1 MSEVVR
7 WETDDQIGII
17 TVNRP
22 EQLNA
27 LDESTLRALLE
38 VLESGAASG
47 EIRAVIVTGAGD
59 RAFVAGADLGSMKDM
74 NRTEAQNWSLLGQ
87 TVFSAIEDLPK
98 PVIAAVNGFALGGGL
113 ELALAC
119 DIRVVAE
126 NAKVGLPE
134 VTLGIFPGYAGTQ
147 RLPRLISTG
156 KAKELIFT
164 GAMIDAAEAHR
175 IGIADHLT
183 GPGEA
188 LDTARKLASQ
198 ILKVGP
204 VAVRMAKEAV
214 NKGLDQT
221 LEEGQKTEASF
232 FGELCDTAD
241 QKEGAKAFL
250 EKRPPQFKGK

>member
-27 LDESTLRALLE
+27 LDESTLRALLK

-87 TVFSAIEDLPK
+87 TVFSTIEDLPK
-98 PVIAAVNGFALGGGL
+98 PVIAAVNGFALGGGC

-119 DIRVVAE
+119 DVRLAAE
-126 NAKVGLPE
+126 RAIFGQPE
-134 VTLGIFPGYAGTQ
+134 VTLGMPPGFGGTY
-147 RLPRLISTG
+147 RLARVIG
-156 KAKELIFT
+156 EGRARDLIFT
-164 GAMIDAAEAHR
+164 GRTVGAAEAWELGLVSKVVSDDSLMEEAVR
-175 IGIADHLT
+175 LALKIA
-183 GPGEA
+183 
-188 LDTARKLASQ
+188 SN
-198 ILKVGP
+198 GP
-204 VAVRMAKEAV
+204 VALAHAKEAM
-214 NKGLDQT
+214 NRNRYLSRDEAT
-221 LEEGQKTEASF
+221 RTEAVL
-232 FGELCDTAD
+232 FGRTYDTGQAR
-241 QKEGAKAFL
+241 EGISAFL
-250 EKRPPQFKGK
+250 EKRKAEYT

>member
-27 LDESTLRALLE
+27 LDESTLRALLK

-87 TVFSAIEDLPK
+87 TVFSTIEDLPK
-98 PVIAAVNGFALGGGL
+98 PVIAAVNGFALGGGC

-119 DIRVVAE
+119 DVRLAAE
-126 NAKVGLPE
+126 RAIFGQPE
-134 VTLGIFPGYAGTQ
+134 VTLGMPPGFGGTY
-147 RLPRLISTG
+147 RLARVIG
-156 KAKELIFT
+156 EGRARDLIFT
-164 GAMIDAAEAHR
+164 GRTVGAAEAWELGLVSKVVSDDSLMEEAVR
-175 IGIADHLT
+175 LALKIA
-183 GPGEA
+183 
-188 LDTARKLASQ
+188 SN
-198 ILKVGP
+198 GP
-204 VAVRMAKEAV
+204 VALAHAKEAM
-214 NKGLDQT
+214 NRNRYLPRDKAAR
-221 LEEGQKTEASF
+221 TEAVL
-232 FGELCDTAD
+232 FGRTYDTGQAR
-241 QKEGAKAFL
+241 EGISAFL
-250 EKRPPQFKGK
+250 EKRRAEYT